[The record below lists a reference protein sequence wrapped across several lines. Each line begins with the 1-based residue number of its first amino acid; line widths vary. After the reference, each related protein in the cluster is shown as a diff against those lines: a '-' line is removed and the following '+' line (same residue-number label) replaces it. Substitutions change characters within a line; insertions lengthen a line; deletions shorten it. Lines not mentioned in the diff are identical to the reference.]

1 MFIRKTLILTVVWVA
16 ALAAL
21 AASWRLIDDVARTEV
36 ATTRAEVLGSAQSLS
51 DMVANTYERP
61 EENRN
66 KVAKVVKVAASTK
79 KQSKPAP
86 RSFGDGYKTV
96 CVRLCD
102 GFYFPVSAS
111 VGRDR
116 LETDEATCQRSCS
129 SPAKLYYYR
138 NRDGSP
144 ETMTDREGHPYLGLM
159 TAFLHRVTY
168 DPACTC
174 KATPWSEEANAEHRV
189 YALEGDKAKGAA
201 IDEAALARL
210 KEKVADSK
218 LQARILSGAAAI
230 AIAGED
236 RSRANEQAR
245 TQSRTAERRA
255 AAKPRQSPQERVS
268 SAPRSAK
275 PQRAIETRATNR
287 SIGRAQPVR
296 VRMQPIA
303 RIRVSEYRGLIK
315 FPN

>member
-1 MFIRKTLILTVVWVA
+1 MFIRKTLILAGVWVA
-16 ALAAL
+16 AFAAL
-21 AASWRLIDDVARTEV
+21 AASWRLIDDLGRTEV
-36 ATTRAEVLGSAQSLS
+36 ATTRSEVLGSAQSLS
-51 DMVANTYERP
+51 DLVANTYERP

-66 KVAKVVKVAASTK
+66 KVAKVEKVAASKK
-79 KQSKPAP
+79 KQSKPAA
-86 RSFGDGYKTV
+86 RSFGDGYRTV

-102 GFYFPVSAS
+102 GFYFPVSSS
-111 VGRDR
+111 VGTER

-159 TAFLHRVTY
+159 TAFQHRVTY

-174 KATPWSEEANAEHRV
+174 KATPWSEEANAQHRV
-189 YALEGDKAKGAA
+189 YALEGEKAKGAA
-201 IDEAALARL
+201 VDEVALAHL
-210 KEKVADSK
+210 KEKVADAK

-236 RSRANEQAR
+236 RARNNNEAR

-268 SAPRSAK
+268 VAPRPSK
-275 PQRAIETRATNR
+275 PLRAIEIRATNR
-287 SIGRAQPVR
+287 PLGKAQPVR
-296 VRMQPIA
+296 VRMPPTA
-303 RIRVSEYRGLIK
+303 RIRVTEYRGLIRV
-315 FPN
+315 PN